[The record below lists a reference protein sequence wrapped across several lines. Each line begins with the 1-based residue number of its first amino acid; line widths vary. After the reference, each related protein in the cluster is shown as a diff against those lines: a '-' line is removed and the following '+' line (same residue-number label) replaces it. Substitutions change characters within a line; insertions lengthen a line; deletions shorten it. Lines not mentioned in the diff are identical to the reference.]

1 MDWTIQEI
9 SGLPHENDLLE
20 VTASLVS
27 IFAPQKTSLEDVL
40 AALKDNHQV
49 VGNTAA

>member
-20 VTASLVS
+20 VTASLAS
-27 IFAPQKTSLEDVL
+27 IFTTKTSLEDVL
-40 AALKDNHQV
+40 AALKDNHQIV
-49 VGNTAA
+49 CNTAA

>member
-20 VTASLVS
+20 VTASLAS
-27 IFAPQKTSLEDVL
+27 IFTNQKTSLEDVL
-40 AALKDNHQV
+40 AALKDNHQI
-49 VGNTAA
+49 VGNTAT